1 MGIFNQNRGTTRRS
15 AASTLIAKGC
25 AVSGELKVE
34 NDIHIDGILN
44 GQLHVEGTLV
54 VAESGRVKGDIF
66 AKQLIVN
73 GIIDGNCHA
82 EHIQV
87 LEKGRVSGK
96 IWSNNLSIEPGGKF
110 FGEAAELPDKEV
122 VTLKSKDKKTAAVRT
137 QEAQATATVTA
148 TNDDKHLAR
157 KSA

>member
-1 MGIFNQNRGTTRRS
+1 MGIFNQNRGTTSRS

-25 AVSGELKVE
+25 TVSGELKVE
-34 NDIHIDGILN
+34 SDIQIDGLLS
-44 GQLHVEGTLV
+44 GQIHVEGTLV
-54 VAESGRVKGDIF
+54 IAESGRVKGDIF
-66 AKQLIVN
+66 ANHLIVN
-73 GIIDGNCHA
+73 GIIDGNCHS

-87 LEKGRVSGK
+87 LAKGRVSGK

-122 VTLKSKDKKTAAVRT
+122 VTLQSKTSESTAKKAPVKKANIANSEKQAAS
-137 QEAQATATVTA
+137 
-148 TNDDKHLAR
+148 

>member
-1 MGIFNQNRGTTRRS
+1 MGIFDKNRGTTSSS

-34 NDIHIDGILN
+34 NDVQIDGIVD
-44 GQLHVEGTLV
+44 GQLNVEGTLV
-54 VAESGRVKGDIF
+54 VAESGRVTGDVY
-66 AKQLIVN
+66 AKQLIIN
-73 GIIDGNCHA
+73 GILDGNCHA

-87 LEKGRVSGK
+87 LTKGRVSGK

-110 FGEAAELPDKEV
+110 FGEAAELPEKEV
-122 VTLKSKDKKTAAVRT
+122 VSLKGKA
-137 QEAQATATVTA
+137 QESATAKDNSANTE
-148 TNDDKHLAR
+148 KRLAR

>member
-1 MGIFNQNRGTTRRS
+1 MI
-15 AASTLIAKGC
+15 
-25 AVSGELKVE
+25 
-34 NDIHIDGILN
+34 
-44 GQLHVEGTLV
+44 
-54 VAESGRVKGDIF
+54 AESGRVNGDIF
-66 AKQLIVN
+66 ANQLIVN

-87 LEKGRVSGK
+87 LAKGRVSGK

-122 VTLKSKDKKTAAVRT
+122 VTLKSTTSESTVQAASAKKANSVNSEK
-137 QEAQATATVTA
+137 QVTC
-148 TNDDKHLAR
+148 

>member
-1 MGIFNQNRGTTRRS
+1 MGIFNQNRGTARRS

-25 AVSGELKVE
+25 TVSGELKVE
-34 NDIHIDGILN
+34 SDIQIDGILS

-54 VAESGRVKGDIF
+54 IAESGRVKGDIF
-66 AKQLIVN
+66 ANQLIVN
-73 GIIDGNCHA
+73 GVIDGNCHA

-87 LEKGRVSGK
+87 LAKGRVSGK

-122 VTLKSKDKKTAAVRT
+122 VALQNKTSESTVQKASTLKVNSANSEKQAAC
-137 QEAQATATVTA
+137 
-148 TNDDKHLAR
+148 

>member
-1 MGIFNQNRGTTRRS
+1 MGIFNQNRGTTSSS

-34 NDIHIDGILN
+34 NDVQIDGIVD
-44 GQLHVEGTLV
+44 GQINVEGTLV
-54 VAESGRVKGDIF
+54 VAESGRVNGEIY
-66 AKQLIVN
+66 AKQLIIN
-73 GIIDGNCHA
+73 GMMDGNCHA

-87 LEKGRVSGK
+87 LAKGRVSGR

-110 FGEAAELPDKEV
+110 FGEAAELPEKKV
-122 VTLKSKDKKTAAVRT
+122 VTLKGKA
-137 QEAQATATVTA
+137 QENASTKENN
-148 TNDDKHLAR
+148 TNNEKRPAR